1 MNLSHRPRLARVGL
15 ATLIVALAGC
25 QVAAPT
31 GTPEGRVSKA
41 SPISN
46 GGGAIADNGSLYDQP
61 VAPGAARPT
70 GGVPQ
75 PGAPAGPTA
84 VTVPVAAGAQ
94 ADAVATR
101 PEAPVPAPVTT
112 NLRDAALAGA
122 GATKARV
129 AAATGAIIATPDGK
143 LTLTIPPGALSG
155 DADVRVAPV
164 STAHIDVP
172 GVYTPGVRFALD
184 LGGAKLAPD
193 ALIKVRQVVD
203 PRFVP
208 ELQKRDKAFDP
219 AKYSLSQD
227 ASGAWVM
234 EMPIHGPASVSPKAP
249 SEPVSLEQF
258 MLAEFGHLPFAPGPG
273 VGRPTFKLQATPQ
286 EMFEQTYGKPAPK
299 SMEEWYSYE
308 HSGLF
313 DCGGIESTCWGLDLL
328 SSLGFPIGGNSEC
341 GSKPPESPNAVRA
354 DVPVEVK
361 YTSDDSSIDGTP
373 AAGATVTWSMLNS
386 PVNGPSQVIAD
397 AEGKAS
403 TFAVDGS
410 RVSAMAQID
419 LGPRSGAWVAGT
431 AKAGMA
437 PLQLRVEKNSPHVN
451 LTFKVEDFKLGPS
464 LDVSFTVAG
473 ETRTQTIAVADPEA
487 GEAKAQLI
495 VKVANDDKHDF
506 AVTNVVGANLG
517 FKQATPASLKI
528 QRNGEYQVLVELV
541 STAQK

>member
-1 MNLSHRPRLARVGL
+1 MVTTHRPRLARLGL
-15 ATLIVALAGC
+15 AALIGALAGC
-25 QVAAPT
+25 QAVAPT

-61 VAPGAARPT
+61 VAPGAERPQAGVARP
-70 GGVPQ
+70 GG
-75 PGAPAGPTA
+75 AGDPTA
-84 VTVPVAAGAQ
+84 VTVPVTAGAQ
-94 ADAVATR
+94 ADAIAGRPTR
-101 PEAPVPAPVTT
+101 PVPAPVTT
-112 NLRDAALAGA
+112 LQRDAALAGA
-122 GATKARV
+122 GATRAHV
-129 AAATGAIIATPDGK
+129 AAATGAIVATPDGK

-164 STAHIDVP
+164 STAHIEVP
-172 GVYTPGVRFALD
+172 GVFTPGVRFALD

-208 ELQKRDKAFDP
+208 SLQQRDPAFDP

-249 SEPVSLEQF
+249 TEPITLEQI
-258 MLAEFGHLPFAPGPG
+258 MLAEFGHLPFAPGAG
-273 VGRPTFKLQATPQ
+273 VGQPTFKLQATPQ
-286 EMFEQTYGKPAPK
+286 EMFEQTYGRPAPK
-299 SMEEWYSYE
+299 SMEDWYSYE

-313 DCGGIESTCWGLDLL
+313 ECGSIESTCWGLELL
-328 SSLGFPIGGNSEC
+328 SGLGFPVGGNSEC
-341 GSKPPESPNAVRA
+341 GSNPPASPNAVRA

-361 YTSDDSSIDGTP
+361 YTSDDSSVDGTP
-373 AAGATVTWSMLNS
+373 AGHATVTWSMLNS
-386 PVNGPSQVIAD
+386 PVNGPTQVVAD

-403 TFAVDGS
+403 TFAVEGS

-419 LGPRSGAWVAGT
+419 LGPRSGAWVAGS

-451 LTFKVEDFKLGPS
+451 LTFKVADFKLGPS
-464 LDVSFTVAG
+464 LDVSFTIDG
-473 ETRTQTIAVADPEA
+473 ETRTQTIAVAEPEA
-487 GEAKAQLI
+487 AEAKAQLI
-495 VKVANDDKHDF
+495 VKVANDEKHDF
-506 AVTNVVGANLG
+506 AVTNVVGAG
-517 FKQATPASLKI
+517 VSFSRATPATLKV
-528 QRNGEYQVLVELV
+528 QRNGTFDVLVELV
-541 STAQK
+541 SNAQK